1 MPNSSY
7 TDDNI
12 RTLEGVEHVRLRPG
26 MYIGRLGNGNNP
38 GDGIYVLLKEIID
51 NSVDEFAAG
60 YGKQIQITIENNTV
74 SVRDFGRGIPLGSV
88 VNAVSKL
95 NTGAKFDDKVFKK
108 SVGLNGVGT
117 KAVNALSEVFFI
129 SSFRDGER
137 SWARFERGVL
147 KDSGKD
153 ATTEKNGTLVNFTPD
168 SLMFGEYAYNFDY
181 VETMVKNYSY
191 LKKGLT
197 LVFNGTPYKSENGL
211 LDLVNE
217 NLSDEPLYPPIHLE
231 GEDIEIVLSHCNAYG
246 ENISSFVN
254 GQNTRDGGTHLA
266 AYREAIAKTLK
277 EFFKKN
283 YDPADCRQG
292 VVGAISIQIQEP
304 DFEAQ
309 TKVKLSSTYTWKKQ
323 VKGELE
329 HGPTIRAFINDFVSK
344 NLDNYLRMH
353 AEIVPVIEGKIKDS
367 QKEREE
373 ISGIQKKTREK
384 SKKASVYNRKLRDCR
399 YHLCDKVAK
408 DKEELKEQ
416 SSIFITEGDSAS
428 GTITKVRNANTQAV
442 FSLRGKPINCYK
454 ESRRKVAEN
463 EELNLLVSALGVE
476 NDLDD
481 LRYNNII
488 VATDADD
495 DGMHIR
501 MLVLTFFMKYYPDL
515 IRRGHVHIL
524 QTPLFRVRNKKETRY
539 CYSVEEKEA
548 AIAALKTGVEITRF
562 KGLGEISSGEFVDF
576 IGEGMRLD
584 PVKLSEEES
593 ISQILEFYMGDNTQD
608 RHHPVCAPYVHL
620 GFCDLLSLLPS
631 VRDDQGPLYGQEGDV
646 LLARRTA
653 PAGPGCHSDR
663 PYQRHVAG
671 PQRHRRDGKE
681 RTVRAGHRPGRDAQ
695 AGPQVEDRLPPDCQ
709 GGRLPGLSGLFRLG
723 DQAHR
728 LWREI

>member
-1 MPNSSY
+1 MPNSNY

-12 RTLEGVEHVRLRPG
+12 RTLEGVQHVRMRPG

-38 GDGIYVLLKEIID
+38 GDGIYVLLKEIVD
-51 NSVDEFAAG
+51 NSIDEFAMG
-60 YGKQIQITIENNTV
+60 FGKEIRITIRLNEVT
-74 SVRDFGRGIPLGSV
+74 VRDFGRGIPLDSV
-88 VNAVSKL
+88 VKAVSIL
-95 NTGAKFDDKVFKK
+95 NTGGKFDDKAFKK

-117 KAVNALSEVFFI
+117 KAVNALSENFYVC
-129 SSFRDGER
+129 SFRDGEC
-137 SWARFERGVL
+137 SWARFERGEL

-153 ATTEKNGTLVNFTPD
+153 RTTEKNGTLVTFTPD
-168 SLMFGEYAYNFDY
+168 TMMFGEYAFNLDY

-197 LVFNGTPYKSENGL
+197 LNLNGTAYKSENGL

-217 NLSDEPLYPPIHLE
+217 NLSEEPLYPPIHLE

-304 DFEAQ
+304 NFEGQ
-309 TKVKLSSTYTWKKQ
+309 TKTKLGSNYMWEKQ
-323 VKGELE
+323 VHDESGALRTDI
-329 HGPTIRAFINDFVSK
+329 GPTIRSYVNDFVAK
-344 NLDNYLRMH
+344 NLDNYLRIH
-353 AEIVPVIEGKIKDS
+353 KEIVPVIEDKIKAS
-367 QKEREE
+367 QQEREE
-373 ISGIQKKTREK
+373 ISGIQKKTRERNK
-384 SKKASVYNRKLRDCR
+384 RTNVYNRKLRDCR
-399 YHLCDKVAK
+399 YHYNDKVTEK
-408 DKEELKEQ
+408 TQENIEN

-428 GTITKVRNANTQAV
+428 GTITKARNANFQAV

-454 ESRRKVAEN
+454 ESRKKVAEN
-463 EELNLLVSALGVE
+463 EELNLLISALGVE
-476 NDLDD
+476 DDLEN

-524 QTPLFRVRNKKETRY
+524 QTPLFRVRNKKENRY
-539 CYSVEEKEA
+539 CYSPEEKEK
-548 AIAALKTGVEITRF
+548 AISALKSGVEITRF
-562 KGLGEISSGEFVDF
+562 KGLGEISSDEFVNF
-576 IGEGMRLD
+576 IGPQMRLD
-584 PVKLSEEES
+584 LVKLAEEES
-593 ISQILEFYMGDNTQD
+593 IADIMSFYMGDNTLERQNFI
-608 RHHPVCAPYVHL
+608 RANL
-620 GFCDLLSLLPS
+620 RSEEEL
-631 VRDDQGPLYGQEGDV
+631 EDV
-646 LLARRTA
+646 N
-653 PAGPGCHSDR
+653 
-663 PYQRHVAG
+663 
-671 PQRHRRDGKE
+671 
-681 RTVRAGHRPGRDAQ
+681 
-695 AGPQVEDRLPPDCQ
+695 
-709 GGRLPGLSGLFRLG
+709 
-723 DQAHR
+723 
-728 LWREI
+728 I